1 MGGDSMGRVEKIA
14 GLALFVA
21 GLTLHCLA
29 WPWASALGLVLAGT
43 FSLILPGKAG
53 LPALCMLPAIWFWG
67 LLVEGSIPCP
77 ALLGLAVTVAGALAL
92 RHRLLW
98 EWEVLADE
106 RLPFLAKRKLYRMCG
121 LVFPLVVF
129 PLWGTGVY
137 RLTLGV
143 LALAI
148 LIAEVAR
155 KRSAGFDRGFRRFFA
170 GVSKK
175 EEAENVSGT
184 AWYLWGAAIASS
196 FSGAIGPAAV
206 VMMTLGDAWAVMT
219 GVRWGRRHILG
230 KKTLLGTAACFA
242 VAFLSGFVFAGMNS
256 AMPVRPA
263 VFLAAAIVSAVSELV
278 TPGRW
283 DNLTVTP
290 ATAFAIWAFQLV
302 L

>member
-1 MGGDSMGRVEKIA
+1 MRRVEKIV
-14 GLALFVA
+14 GLTLFVA
-21 GLTLHCLA
+21 GLALHCLA
-29 WPWASALGLVLAGT
+29 WLWASVLGLVLAGT
-43 FSLILPGKAG
+43 FSLILPGKVG

-67 LLVEGSIPCP
+67 LLAERNISCL
-77 ALLGLAVTVAGALAL
+77 ALLGLVVTVAGALAL

-98 EWEVLADE
+98 EWEDLADAQ
-106 RLPFLAKRKLYRMCG
+106 LPFLAKRKLYRMCG

-129 PLWGTGVY
+129 PLWGAGVY

-143 LALAI
+143 LALVI
-148 LIAEVAR
+148 LIAEVVR
-155 KRSAGFDRGFRRFFA
+155 KRNAGFDKGFRRFFA
-170 GVSKK
+170 SVSKK
-175 EEAENVSGT
+175 EETKNVSGT
-184 AWYLWGAAIASS
+184 AWYLWGAAIAS
-196 FSGAIGPAAV
+196 FFPGAIGPAAV

-242 VAFLSGFVFAGMNS
+242 VAFLSGFVFARMNS
-256 AMPVRPA
+256 AVPVRPA

-283 DNLTVTP
+283 DNLTVAP
-290 ATAFAIWAFQLV
+290 ATAFAIWALRLV